1 MAAYKAP
8 SIVISG
14 TDVKTLSM
22 VSLDLPDSETALE
35 LGKRIAAETGRTVK
49 VRDEGGEILGIFRP
63 VARH

>member
-1 MAAYKAP
+1 MAAYEAP
-8 SIVISG
+8 SIVIIG

-35 LGKRIAAETGRTVK
+35 LGKRIAAETGRAVK
-49 VRDEGGEILGIFRP
+49 VRDEGGEILGIFTP